1 MPRRS
6 AAPFLIGFAVVAVAA
21 LAGLWRVDMMRRDGR
36 RAASTISTHLLL
48 AQEGLDQLRA
58 AQAGS
63 IAAGQRSEEWLTRG
77 TAALVQ
83 IESALAA
90 LAATSNATT
99 ARPHYDAATG
109 HLAQIT
115 AGDKKARSFIAADQ
129 PLLAA
134 DALFIESGESQKMLA
149 LEISSARDAELA
161 AFEAAATRLG
171 YIDMGIA
178 GAALLVGLV
187 LLIMGTR
194 ASQVPAETTESL
206 DVTDRPTAAASPRV
220 DAPTTSADPFAAPS
234 VDLSGVAE
242 LCVDLGRIVDGRD
255 LPALMS
261 RAAGV
266 LEAKGLVL
274 WVSEAGGTTLR
285 PSLAHGYPER
295 VLQRMGT
302 LPVDGDNVTSLAFRT
317 CQTQTLR
324 SSVEGYGAIAVPLMT
339 GSGCVGVL
347 AAEMQG
353 AKPGDARFDIARMI
367 AAQLSTL
374 VSPGAAAP
382 PSKAAGLNS

>member
-6 AAPFLIGFAVVAVAA
+6 AAPFLVGFAVVAVAA

-36 RAASTISTHLLL
+36 RAASAIIYQILL
-48 AQEGLDQLRA
+48 AQEGLDGLRT
-58 AQAGS
+58 AQAGA
-63 IAAGQRSEEWLTRG
+63 IAAGQRSDDWLTRG
-77 TAALVQ
+77 AAALVQ
-83 IESALAA
+83 IDTALATLTA
-90 LAATSNATT
+90 TSKSAGARPLYDSATAQLAAVT
-99 ARPHYDAATG
+99 AA
-109 HLAQIT
+109 
-115 AGDKKARSFIAADQ
+115 DKKARGFIASDQ
-129 PLLAA
+129 ALLAA
-134 DALFIESGESQKMLA
+134 DTFFIESAEPQKMLA
-149 LEISSARDAELA
+149 HELASARDLEVGD
-161 AFEAAATRLG
+161 FEITATKLG
-171 YIDMGIA
+171 YLDKGAA
-178 GAALLVGLV
+178 GAALLIGFV
-187 LLIMGTR
+187 LLIIGTR
-194 ASQVPAETTESL
+194 TSHTPDAATSSPQLSAGPTQ
-206 DVTDRPTAAASPRV
+206 TDTPRV
-220 DAPTTSADPFAAPS
+220 EAPAPSADPFVAPS

-261 RAAGV
+261 RAAGL

-274 WVSEAGGTTLR
+274 WVSEAGGSTLR
-285 PSLAHGYPER
+285 PSLAHGYPDR

-317 CQTQTLR
+317 RQTQTLR

-339 GSGCVGVL
+339 ASGCVGVL

-374 VSPGAAAP
+374 VAPGAAAP
-382 PSKAAGLNS
+382 SSKAAGLNS